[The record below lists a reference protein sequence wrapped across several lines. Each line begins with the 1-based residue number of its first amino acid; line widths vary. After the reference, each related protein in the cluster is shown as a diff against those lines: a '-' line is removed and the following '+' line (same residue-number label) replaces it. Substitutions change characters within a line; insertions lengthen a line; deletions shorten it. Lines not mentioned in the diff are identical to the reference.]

1 MNENMA
7 FLCDQTTIDRVAR
20 LMQESEP
27 EALNALAGAMTAH
40 PHDARLLLMR
50 GSIYASQGRSSDAHA
65 DLSRAIVLDPSL
77 STARFL
83 LGYLE
88 LVTGKAGDAI
98 AIWQPLVAYS
108 PDTVLGLFAGGMV
121 DLVLGRPADA
131 LELLTRGLQNE
142 TQVTALTPFILSMIP
157 KIESMLTE
165 NGQTDEANPEVGAG
179 HFLLADY
186 LANRT
191 QH

>member
-7 FLCDQTTIDRVAR
+7 FLCDQTTIDQVAR

-27 EALNALAGAMTAH
+27 EALDALADAMANH

-50 GSIYASQGRSSDAHA
+50 GSIYASQGRSSEAHT
-65 DLSRAIVLDPSL
+65 DLSRAIILDPSL

-88 LVTGKAGDAI
+88 LISGKAGDAV
-98 AIWQPLVAYS
+98 AIWQPLAAYS

-121 DLVLGRPADA
+121 DLVQGRAESA
-131 LELLTRGLQNE
+131 LELFTRGLQGE
-142 TQVTALTPFILSMIP
+142 SQATALTPFIQSMIP
-157 KIESMLTE
+157 KIESILAE
-165 NGQTDEANPEVGAG
+165 NGQADRSNLEVDAG